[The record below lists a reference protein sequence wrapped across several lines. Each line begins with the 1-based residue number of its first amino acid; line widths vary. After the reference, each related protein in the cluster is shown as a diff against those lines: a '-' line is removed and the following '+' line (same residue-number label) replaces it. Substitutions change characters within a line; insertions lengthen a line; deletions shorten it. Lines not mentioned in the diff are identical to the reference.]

1 MPSSS
6 KVPIWESAGAI
17 VVSDKVG
24 YCFQKRIRMV
34 GGSAQ
39 RVAIPR
45 RQSVSVA
52 QSDAIRAMS
61 RCSGRSTDGGFAE

>member
-6 KVPIWESAGAI
+6 KVPIWDGAGAV

-24 YCFQKRIRMV
+24 YCFRKRIRMV
-34 GGSAQ
+34 GGCAR
-39 RVAIPR
+39 RVAKPR

-61 RCSGRSTDGGFAE
+61 RCSGRSTEGGFAE